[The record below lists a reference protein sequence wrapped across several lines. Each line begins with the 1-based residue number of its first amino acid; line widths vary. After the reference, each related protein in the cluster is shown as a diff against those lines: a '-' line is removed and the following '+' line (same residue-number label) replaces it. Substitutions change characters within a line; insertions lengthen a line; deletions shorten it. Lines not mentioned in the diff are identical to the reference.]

1 MKNDVIFR
9 AFITNLGMYNEGRL
23 VGEWVDFPIR
33 HDSLTLQ
40 ESIEKILCRIGVD
53 VQQYEEYF
61 ITDYDSEIAGLTGNF
76 GEYENLFLLQALACK
91 IYLQYCDQYS
101 YKNMLESMLEYGE
114 HTGSVLELI
123 NLVYNTENFYF
134 LPDVANDYDLGYEYA
149 ENSGMF
155 TEVYAQMGTL
165 RNYIDY
171 EGYGRDIRLTEEE
184 SIQRMAIFLLQIIL
198 LLTMIL
204 QKIFPNCMSKTSY
217 SKM

>member
-9 AFITNLGMYNEGRL
+9 AYVTNLGMYNEGRL
-23 VGEWVDFPIR
+23 VGEWVDFPIQC
-33 HDSLTLQ
+33 DGLTLQ

-53 VQQYEEYF
+53 GKQYEEYF
-61 ITDYDSEIAGLTGNF
+61 ITDYDSEIAGLTENF
-76 GEYENLFLLQALACK
+76 GEYENLFLLQALACR
-91 IYLQYCDQYS
+91 ICSQYCDQYS

-123 NLVYNTENFYF
+123 NLVSNTENFYF
-134 LPDVANDYDLGYEYA
+134 LPDVASDYDLGYEYA

-171 EGYGRDIRLTEEE
+171 EGYGRDIRLTEGGIHTKNGYI
-184 SIQRMAIFLLQIIL
+184 S
-198 LLTMIL
+198 LTDNIVTYYNSPED
-204 QKIFPNCMSKTSY
+204 ISKLY
-217 SKM
+217 K

>member
-9 AFITNLGMYNEGRL
+9 AYVTNLGMYNEGRL
-23 VGEWVDFPIR
+23 VGEWVDFPIQ
-33 HDSLTLQ
+33 HDGLTLQ

-53 VQQYEEYF
+53 GKQYEEYF
-61 ITDYDSEIAGLTGNF
+61 ITDYDSEIAGLTENF

-91 IYLQYCDQYS
+91 ICLQYCDQYS

-123 NLVYNTENFYF
+123 NLVCNTENFYF
-134 LPDVANDYDLGYEYA
+134 LPDVASDYDLGYEYA

-171 EGYGRDIRLTEEE
+171 EGYGRDIRLTEGGIHTKNGYI
-184 SIQRMAIFLLQIIL
+184 S
-198 LLTMIL
+198 LTDELVTYYDSTENISEL
-204 QKIFPNCMSKTSY
+204 Y
-217 SKM
+217 E